1 MKLKLISCEI
11 IYREICALVARS
23 KNQVD
28 VEFLPKGLHDMGANR
43 MRQRVQQA
51 VDAVDPTEG
60 YEALLLGYALCGTGI
75 AGVVARSTPL
85 VVPRAHDCITF
96 FLGSKERYLDY
107 FQNNPGVYF
116 RTTGWIE
123 RAQQLHQLSIQNIH
137 HLGSGYQELVAK
149 YGEENARYIWEQIGN
164 TLARYRK
171 LTYIEMGL
179 EPDGSFEQRAREE
192 AASRGWQFEKIRGD
206 LSLLRALVEGEW
218 DAERF
223 LIVRPGERIVAHL
236 DEMILGTE
244 PVHEL

>member
-1 MKLKLISCEI
+1 VKLKLISCEI
-11 IYREICALVARS
+11 LYREMCALVARS

-28 VEFLPKGLHDMGANR
+28 VEFLPKGLHDMGSAR
-43 MRQRVQQA
+43 MRERVQQA
-51 VDAVDPTEG
+51 IDAVDAKE
-60 YEALLLGYALCGTGI
+60 YEALLLGYALCGTGL
-75 AGVVARSTPL
+75 AGVMARSIPL
-85 VVPRAHDCITF
+85 VIPRAHDCITF
-96 FLGSKERYLDY
+96 FMGSKERYLDY

-137 HLGSGYQELVAK
+137 HLGSGYQKLVAK
-149 YGEENARYIWEQIGN
+149 YGEENARYIWEQIGDA
-164 TLARYRK
+164 LARYRK
-171 LTYIEMGL
+171 LTFIEMGL

-192 AASRGWQFEKIRGD
+192 AASRGWEFEKIRGD

-223 LIVRPGERIVAHL
+223 LVVRPGERIVARL

-244 PVHEL
+244 PVDEQ